1 MTLALTLADYAH
13 DPNPLVAGVAKSLRA
28 NSRFMDILPFP
39 TTSSL
44 SIKVVREG
52 GMPSVSWRDVG
63 SDHGSAKATKPDEIQ
78 EMAYSVGNEV
88 QVDKVY
94 LADKSARL
102 YNPMTYQTE
111 MTTKGIAR
119 NFTEKAILG
128 LPSDLKNPVGL
139 FYRVINDMGSDQR
152 IDAGAGSGLDISP
165 DATTLSTQV
174 QTFLDRLDQLLFT
187 LTDDVSDQNNVYFL
201 TNDTV
206 IMRFQS
212 IMRQSG
218 LLTQTQDAVG
228 RVFTTYK
235 GAKFIDM
242 GRKADD
248 STRIMTNVELADGTA
263 LTGGASSRIYGVRI
277 GNEYFTGWQE
287 YALEVSPPELQA
299 NKVTYKSV
307 IDWTVGLSVAH
318 PRHSLATLYG
328 IIAA

>member
-52 GMPSVSWRDVG
+52 TMPSVSWRDVG
-63 SDHGSAKATKPDEIQ
+63 ADHGSAKAGKPDEIQ
-78 EMAYSVGNEV
+78 EMAYSVGNEI

-119 NFTEKAILG
+119 NFCEKAVLG

-139 FYRVINDMGSDQR
+139 FYRLTNELGSDQR
-152 IDAGAGSGLDISP
+152 IDAGSGSGLDVSP
-165 DATTLSTQV
+165 DSGTLSASV
-174 QTFLDRLDQLLFT
+174 QQLIDRLDQLLFT
-187 LTDDVSDQNNVYFL
+187 LTDDVSDNNNVYFL
-201 TNDTV
+201 MNDSLLL
-206 IMRFQS
+206 RLQS
-212 IMRQSG
+212 ILRQSQM
-218 LLTQTQDAVG
+218 LDTSKDVLG
-228 RVFTTYK
+228 RVFSSYK
-235 GAKFIDM
+235 GAKFVDM

-248 STRIMTNVELADGTA
+248 STRIMTNVELANGTA
-263 LTGGASSRIYGVRI
+263 LTGGGSSRIYGIRV

-287 YALEVSPPELQA
+287 YALEVSPPELQS

-328 IIAA
+328 IIAV